1 MINKN
6 DNRVIISLD
15 ELPEDN
21 KEALE
26 NTLKTQ
32 DVDKINDMVD
42 FLNIPNFYKEE
53 FDKQENVDSIAYTIN
68 GKQYNFQL
76 AKEDTNL
83 FKKGKYYLSL
93 ITPLGIII
101 SIKNPS
107 EESLKEM
114 MVAFPYLYGY
124 LSNK

>member
-83 FKKGKYYLSL
+83 FKKGKLHMSW
-93 ITPLGIII
+93 
-101 SIKNPS
+101 
-107 EESLKEM
+107 
-114 MVAFPYLYGY
+114 
-124 LSNK
+124 